1 MNIQAFMQML
11 DKQLQELLD
20 KNPMLYGDHSPT
32 NPNALEPAKDRAFVA
47 WCLLHLV
54 DYPDMEVQEA
64 IDAIVD
70 GAEEKGIDAVYV
82 PEKGKKILVLQVKRR
97 RNPQGTGIRKNDLV
111 QLFNGVEWLLDGD
124 LSRIRENLNFRA
136 RAEEFREAYQSFEY
150 EGVKVVLA
158 ATVEHGLGREAQDEI
173 DAARARFDRRGTRLD
188 VEVLTVEDLRQL
200 FISQVHQPFSLTI
213 ALQLLGQPYVY
224 EGKDQAARALVGTVK
239 GVDLAKLYDEHRH
252 RILAANIRNSLGNV
266 KINKGIRATAGDPAE
281 ARNFWFYNNGITF
294 ICDEFGFRSLTDT
307 AIKLENAQIING
319 AQTISSLWRVWRD
332 SKTDQAAL
340 EDVDVIVR
348 IIEREGDVDF
358 RRRVT
363 LCANSQNAVYYS
375 DLVGTDTIQ
384 LELKCRLLEAG
395 YYYEIRRGD
404 YRAERDDLTKR
415 GMVIQESF
423 SLKLAAQAFGCFFEQ
438 IPAIA
443 KSRTS
448 RLFLAGDDG
457 GYYDRLF
464 TPATDPLHLILAVAC
479 LRRVGKTRDFLS
491 GKIDLEDQNPSDW
504 LPEGSEESPVWLPHA
519 DHFLAALIGHRFFDM
534 DSVSDLSYI
543 ERFLKWVEGGEESF
557 REAYRFLIGQ
567 IGKVV
572 QEREKDYGYSH
583 PKFFKSQS
591 EYNDL
596 RDSIETTYRE

>member
-1 MNIQAFMQML
+1 MDIQAFMQML

-20 KNPMLYGDHSPT
+20 KNPILYGEHNSE

-54 DYPDMEVQEA
+54 DYLDVEVQDA

-70 GAEEKGIDAVYV
+70 GAEEKGIDAIYV
-82 PEKGKKILVLQVKRR
+82 PEKGKKILVLQTKRR
-97 RNPQGTGIRKNDLV
+97 RSPQKAGVRKNDLV

-124 LSRIRENLNFRA
+124 LSRIQENLTFRA

-158 ATVEHGLGREAQDEI
+158 ATVEHGVSREAQDEI
-173 DAARARFDRRGTRLD
+173 DAARARFERRGTRLEVD
-188 VEVLTVEDLRQL
+188 VLTVEDLRQL
-200 FISQVHQPFSLTI
+200 FISQVHQQFSLTVT
-213 ALQLLGQPYVY
+213 LQLLGQPYIY
-224 EGKDQAARALVGTVK
+224 DGKDQAARALVGTVK
-239 GVDLAKLYDEHRH
+239 GVDLAKLYEVHRH
-252 RILAANIRNSLGNV
+252 RLLAANIRNSLGNV
-266 KINKGIRATAGDPAE
+266 KINKGIRATARDPEE
-281 ARNFWFYNNGITF
+281 ACNFWFYNNGITF
-294 ICDEFGFRSLTDT
+294 VCDEFGFRSLTDT
-307 AIKLENAQIING
+307 AVKLENAQIING
-319 AQTISSLWRVWRD
+319 AQTISSLWKVWRD
-332 SKTDQAAL
+332 PKTTQSAFQ
-340 EDVDVIVR
+340 DVDVVVR
-348 IIEREGDVDF
+348 IIERKGDVDF

-384 LELKCRLLEAG
+384 LELKRRLLEAS

-404 YRAERDDLTKR
+404 YRAERDELDGR
-415 GMVIQESF
+415 GVVIQDTF
-423 SLKLAAQAFGCFFEQ
+423 TLKLAAQAMGCFFEQ

-448 RLFLAGDDG
+448 RLFLTGDDG

-464 TPATDPLHLILAVAC
+464 TPATEPLQLILAVAC
-479 LRRVGKTRDFLS
+479 LRRVGMIREFLS
-491 GKIDLEDQNPSDW
+491 GKIAFEDQNPSDW
-504 LPEGSEESPVWLPHA
+504 LPEQLEEPPVWLPHA
-519 DHFLAALIGHRFFDM
+519 DYFLAALIGHRFFATDLK
-534 DSVSDLSYI
+534 SDLGYVD
-543 ERFLKWVEGGEESF
+543 RFWKWVEGEENSF
-557 REAYRFLIGQ
+557 GEAYGFLIQQ
-567 IGKVV
+567 IGEVV

-596 RDSIETTYRE
+596 RDSIETEYHE